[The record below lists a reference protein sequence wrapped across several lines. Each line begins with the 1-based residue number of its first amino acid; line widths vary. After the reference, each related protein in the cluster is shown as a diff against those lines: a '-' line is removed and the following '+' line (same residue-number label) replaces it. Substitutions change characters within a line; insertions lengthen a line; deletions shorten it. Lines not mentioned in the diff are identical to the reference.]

1 MRRSWVRDK
10 RLIVMVPQMPESM
23 KEQVLGHPS
32 NLRPERTVAGFV
44 TKGSF
49 AICELLRR
57 PGGFGQNGR
66 SWVRDKR
73 LIAKVPQM
81 PESMKEEVLRHP
93 SNLRPERTVAG
104 FVTKGSF

>member
-1 MRRSWVRDK
+1 MTN
-10 RLIVMVPQMPESM
+10 Q
-23 KEQVLGHPS
+23 
-32 NLRPERTVAGFV
+32 TC
-44 TKGSF
+44 
-49 AICELLRR
+49 AICSEALEAAQT

-73 LIAKVPQM
+73 LIVMVPQM

-104 FVTKGSF
+104 FVTKGSFAICE